1 MCVQNFDDSRS
12 PAIRI
17 TYRISLRSSSLRE
30 PRHPSLKVVYIHILD
45 GESHTQSHYHTV
57 IGRLVDPFWLLV
69 MFFALVLGGRQA
81 CCLLPWW

>member
-30 PRHPSLKVVYIHILD
+30 PRHPSLKVVYIHILGWGVPD
-45 GESHTQSHYHTV
+45 ATPKHRSGSSPISASVYMLWFG
-57 IGRLVDPFWLLV
+57 IGR
-69 MFFALVLGGRQA
+69 
-81 CCLLPWW
+81 